1 MVLVHALK
9 ITNTQ
14 RNKKYF
20 SLDFKIYKCMK
31 MKGYMARLSFFQ
43 YRLSCLCF
51 PADIDKVGVHGI
63 VGI

>member
-9 ITNTQ
+9 ITN
-14 RNKKYF
+14 NKSIF
-20 SLDFKIYKCMK
+20 FIDFKIYKCMK
-31 MKGYMARLSFFQ
+31 MNKYEEDCHFFQ